1 MMVLLLEG
9 SRHQKN
15 NDDLTAR
22 LFCKSHLAHDCTVFL
37 KKFHIQL
44 DHVELHKNFANLHQ
58 DKFCLLFMFS
68 SDLVLGFA
76 SVVPSYDRSVVTM
89 RN

>member
-1 MMVLLLEG
+1 M
-9 SRHQKN
+9 
-15 NDDLTAR
+15 
-22 LFCKSHLAHDCTVFL
+22 FL
-37 KKFHIQL
+37 KNFHIQL

-89 RN
+89 RKLKEVHGSFHLDSSFA